1 MKAKRNWQRAS
12 ALENRH
18 MENSNSRFVKLDE
31 TNKKI
36 YSLCVFGCE

>member
-1 MKAKRNWQRAS
+1 MKVETDWQWAS

-18 MENSNSRFVKLDE
+18 MENSSSRFVKLNE

-36 YSLCVFGCE
+36 YGSCVFGCK